1 MNPSN
6 KEKQQMRSKSSLSQK
21 SQKKDK
27 SNQKPW
33 LSSSKM
39 SNNSKNV
46 NGHYTKFS
54 LKMFKGNTYLPKFI
68 KEVHDDPFSFE
79 CLKCKDDEQQ
89 NKVILANNLFNHLGS
104 VGHQAN
110 TPSKEMDMLDTAL
123 KILEPA
129 TNKKAEKNIE
139 EKKTKNE
146 SEGYLEFIG
155 FLMSQNFSYAQIERL
170 GKYLQKGA
178 KEKRLGFLKTA
189 NFDQRFISKLS
200 QDCFGKVIND
210 NLIDKLS
217 TVPFSLILD
226 NSTFCGESIC
236 ALKVKFLSK
245 DWEEDS
251 EAEITSIKNKIIGIS
266 NLKES
271 SSGLTLL
278 EIVESKLLKNEK
290 CLEKLSWICT

>member
-1 MNPSN
+1 
-6 KEKQQMRSKSSLSQK
+6 
-21 SQKKDK
+21 
-27 SNQKPW
+27 
-33 LSSSKM
+33 
-39 SNNSKNV
+39 
-46 NGHYTKFS
+46 
-54 LKMFKGNTYLPKFI
+54 
-68 KEVHDDPFSFE
+68 
-79 CLKCKDDEQQ
+79 
-89 NKVILANNLFNHLGS
+89 
-104 VGHQAN
+104 
-110 TPSKEMDMLDTAL
+110 
-123 KILEPA
+123 
-129 TNKKAEKNIE
+129 
-139 EKKTKNE
+139 
-146 SEGYLEFIG
+146 
-155 FLMSQNFSYAQIERL
+155 MSQNFSYAQIERL

-278 EIVESKLLKNEK
+278 EIIESKLLKNENVQK
-290 CLEKLSWICT
+290 NLVGFAHDNGSSLTGEYFGVTKLLKNKGLKFFDLRDPCHGLDLSLKHSIKELPSNLVKFTQTISNHFASSQKKSNITPNSRGKSFKNFIP